1 MKRLLMSSALAF
13 TLFLFA
19 GSVLA
24 AAPTPVR
31 ENAQIE
37 QQEHIY
43 GYQLMTPQERIEY
56 RVKIRDA
63 KNDEERKG
71 IRKKHHNIMTI
82 RAWSR
87 GVILPADP
95 PDRGGNMGV
104 GGGRAR

>member
-1 MKRLLMSSALAF
+1 MKRPLMSFALAF
-13 TLFLFA
+13 ALFLFV

-24 AAPTPVR
+24 AGPTPVK

-63 KNDEERKG
+63 KNDKERRE

-82 RAWSR
+82 RAWAR
-87 GVILPADP
+87 GVILPAEP
-95 PDRGGNMGV
+95 PVRGGNMGV

>member
-1 MKRLLMSSALAF
+1 MTRPLMSSALAF
-13 TLFLFA
+13 ALFLFA

-24 AAPTPVR
+24 AVPTPVR
-31 ENAQIE
+31 ENAQID

-63 KNDEERKG
+63 KNNEERKR
-71 IRKKHHNIMTI
+71 IRKKHHSIMTI
-82 RAWSR
+82 RAKAR
-87 GVILPADP
+87 GVILPAEP
-95 PDRGGNMGV
+95 PVRGGNMGV